1 MSKLSRDI
9 KFKKSI
15 RIYISFLIFLSFG
28 SSTDGGR
35 ISLSKSKGRE
45 CNINLSKAANKDEG
59 HWYFH
64 IIHGTRLNI
73 KWYFHKVLVNV
84 KTRRV
89 VSVDARGAED
99 QIRNQDE
106 PGKTTQVFGHQ

>member
-1 MSKLSRDI
+1 M
-9 KFKKSI
+9 KF
-15 RIYISFLIFLSFG
+15 LLFG

-45 CNINLSKAANKDEG
+45 CNINLSKAAIKDG
-59 HWYFH
+59 GQWYFH

-106 PGKTTQVFGHQ
+106 PGKTTQVFGRQ